1 MHIHTCTRTCICLHT
16 NIEIN
21 VFINQNKILTPQTD
35 QMKAFFSEKK
45 ISKKPR

>member
-35 QMKAFFSEKK
+35 QMKAFFFREKDFK
-45 ISKKPR
+45 EA